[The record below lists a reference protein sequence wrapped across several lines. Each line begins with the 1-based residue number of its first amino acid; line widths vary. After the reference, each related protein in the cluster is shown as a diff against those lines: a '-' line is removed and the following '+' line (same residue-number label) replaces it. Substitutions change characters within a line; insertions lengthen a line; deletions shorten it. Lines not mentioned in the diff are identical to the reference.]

1 MTEPLRL
8 FVLAG
13 EPSGDRI
20 AADLVER
27 LRART
32 DVELSGVGGTELEA
46 AGLRSMFPMAEL
58 SVMGWADVLPRLPK
72 LLWRTRQVARA
83 IVMRRASN
91 DRASSA
97 DGAAAAAAA
106 AVAEP
111 SDGGQAEAGAHRQQG
126 PAVRAGAPAAE
137 PAAGEAIAARWGAGR
152 AAGRRATGSRS
163 AWASRASR

>member
-1 MTEPLRL
+1 PTLQASRSSHCRPRMTEPLRL

-83 IVMRRASN
+83 IVKARPDIVVLVDAQEFSRL
-91 DRASSA
+91 
-97 DGAAAAAAA
+97 
-106 AVAEP
+106 VAH
-111 SDGGQAEAGAHRQQG
+111 Q
-126 PAVRAGAPAAE
+126 V
-137 PAAGEAIAARWGAGR
+137 R
-152 AAGRRATGSRS
+152 AAGSRLPMVLYV
-163 AWASRASR
+163 A